1 MKSIRIGL
9 CLWSVLALNAWSQG
23 RITFVNNLP
32 SLRAP
37 IYGPEL
43 DFINYGGDWADAKTG
58 NSPTGI
64 PAGTQIYGGA
74 LLESFSVSF
83 WAAPGV
89 VTDGHLLLPGNTTTF
104 LGTGSAAGYFPSTS
118 VLFSGLPATGIA
130 TLQVR
135 VTDPSGTWAFASDS
149 FGQYAAVSALFTVN
163 LSSLGSTATGLRSF
177 SVGWIDSTTLAPYV
191 PEPGTAG
198 LLVLGAVALMFRRR
212 SRKPL

>member
-1 MKSIRIGL
+1 MKTICAGL
-9 CLWSVLALNAWSQG
+9 VLYSVLALNAWSQG

-32 SLRAP
+32 TLRAP
-37 IYGPEL
+37 FYGPEL

-64 PAGTQIYGGA
+64 PAGTQTYGGA

-89 VTDGHLLLPGNTTTF
+89 VTDGHLLLPASSTAV
-104 LGTGSAAGYFPSTS
+104 LGTGSLAGYFPATS
-118 VLFSGLPATGIA
+118 VLFPGLPATGLA

-135 VTDPSGTWAFASDS
+135 VTDPSGTWMFAGDQ
-149 FGQYAAVSALFTVN
+149 FGHYAAVSALFTVN

-177 SVGWIDSTTLAPYV
+177 SVGWIDGSTLTPYV
-191 PEPGTAG
+191 PEPGTARET
-198 LLVLGAVALMFRRR
+198 LI
-212 SRKPL
+212 

>member
-1 MKSIRIGL
+1 MKSIRNGL
-9 CLWSVLALNAWSQG
+9 FLWAVLVLNAWSQG

-32 SLRAP
+32 SLKAP

-43 DFINYGGDWADAKTG
+43 DFIHYGGDWADAKTG

-64 PAGTQIYGGA
+64 PAGTQTYGGA

-89 VTDGHLLLPGNTTTF
+89 VTDGHLLMPGNSTTV
-104 LGTGSAAGYFPSTS
+104 LGTGSLAGYFPATS
-118 VLFSGLPATGIA
+118 VIFPGLPATGVA

-135 VTDPSGTWAFASDS
+135 VTDPSGLWAFAGDQ
-149 FGQYAAVSALFTVN
+149 FGQYAAVSAPFTVN

-177 SVGWIDSTTLAPYV
+177 SVGWIDGNTLTPYV
-191 PEPGTAG
+191 PEPGTAN
-198 LLVLGAVALMFRRR
+198 LLVMGAVALLLRGR